1 MQSDSILISIILGF
15 NIAILIYFVA
25 INGNYFVLLVI
36 SYFSMLRYRR
46 HIEHEQWQRIIQSPL
61 TIPVSIIVP
70 AYNEELTIEESVK
83 SLLMLEYP
91 EFEVIVV
98 NDGSADNTLGKLET
112 SFNLHPIPAD
122 IEEKVPCQQILGL
135 YRSPDNPSLVAADK
149 INGGKA
155 DALNAGINV
164 SRYPVICAIDADSLI
179 EGGALLRVTK
189 PFLERPGKTVAVGGI
204 VRVANGCTIEAGSV
218 LHVGLSRAWLPLIQA
233 VEYLR
238 AFLFGRSG
246 WSALNSLLIISG
258 AFGIFRKDVV
268 IAVGGYRRGSLAEDV
283 ELVVRM
289 HRYLREQRRE
299 YEMRFLSDPVCWT
312 EVPESLSILGRQRNR
327 WQRGLID
334 SLRIHRRMMLNPRY
348 GIIGMVAF
356 PYFVFFEMLAPVVEL
371 LGYIIVPI
379 SYALGM
385 VDFSFFALFL
395 TVAILIGVILSTGA
409 VVLEELFYRRYP
421 KTSDIVRLVAAAF
434 LENFGYR
441 QLTVWWRVKAFW
453 DYFTGKTAWGKMERK
468 GFIKTLGGRS
478 DSNRCI

>member
-1 MQSDSILISIILGF
+1 VQSDSILASIILGF
-15 NIAILIYFVA
+15 NIAILIYFIA
-25 INGNYFVLLVI
+25 INSNYFILLAI
-36 SYFSMLRYRR
+36 SYFSVLRYRR
-46 HIEHEQWQRIIQSPL
+46 RIEHEQWRRVIQSPL
-61 TIPVSIIVP
+61 TIPVSIIAP
-70 AYNEELTIEESVK
+70 AYNEELTIDESVQ

-98 NDGSADNTLGKLET
+98 NDGSTDNTLGKLKT
-112 SFNLHPIPAD
+112 VFNLHPIPAD
-122 IEEKVPCQQILGL
+122 IEERVPCQQIRGL
-135 YRSPDNPSLVAADK
+135 YRSPDNPSLVAVDK

-155 DALNAGINV
+155 DALNAGINA

-189 PFLERPGKTVAVGGI
+189 PFLERQGKTVAVGGI
-204 VRVANGCTIEAGSV
+204 VRVANGCTIEAGRV
-218 LHVGLSRAWLPLIQA
+218 VRAGLSRAWLPLIQA

-246 WSALNSLLIISG
+246 WSALHSLLIISG

-268 IAVGGYRRGSLAEDV
+268 IAIGGYRRGSLAEDM

-289 HRYLREQRRE
+289 HRYLREQRQE
-299 YEMRFLSDPVCWT
+299 YEMHFLPAPVCWT
-312 EVPESLSILGRQRNR
+312 EVPESLRTLGRQRNR

-348 GIIGMVAF
+348 GTIGMVAF

-371 LGYIIVPI
+371 SGYIIVPI

-385 VDFSFFALFL
+385 VDLLFFALFL

-409 VVLEELFYRRYP
+409 VVLEELLYRRYP

-441 QLTVWWRVKAFW
+441 QLTLWWRMKAFW
-453 DYFTGKTAWGKMERK
+453 DYFSGKTAWGKMERK
-468 GFIKTLGGRS
+468 GFTKT
-478 DSNRCI
+478 

>member
-1 MQSDSILISIILGF
+1 VQSDSILASIILGF
-15 NIAILIYFVA
+15 NIAILIYFIA
-25 INGNYFVLLVI
+25 INSNYFILLAI
-36 SYFSMLRYRR
+36 SYFSVHRYRR
-46 HIEHEQWQRIIQSPL
+46 RIEHEQWRRVIQSPL
-61 TIPVSIIVP
+61 TIPVSIIAP
-70 AYNEELTIEESVK
+70 AYNEELTIDESVQ

-98 NDGSADNTLGKLET
+98 NDGSTDNTLGKLRT

-122 IEEKVPCQQILGL
+122 IEERVPCQQIRGL
-135 YRSPDNPSLVAADK
+135 YRSPDNPSLVAVDK

-155 DALNAGINV
+155 DALNAGINA

-189 PFLERPGKTVAVGGI
+189 PFSERPEKTVAVGGI
-204 VRVANGCTIEAGSV
+204 VRVANGCTIEAGRV
-218 LHVGLSRAWLPLIQA
+218 VRAGLSRAWLPLIQA

-246 WSALNSLLIISG
+246 WSALHSLLIISG

-268 IAVGGYRRGSLAEDV
+268 IAIGGYRRGSLAEDM

-289 HRYLREQRRE
+289 HRYLREQRQE
-299 YEMRFLSDPVCWT
+299 YEMRFLPDPVCWT
-312 EVPESLSILGRQRNR
+312 EVPESLKVLGRQRNR

-348 GIIGMVAF
+348 GTIGMVAF

-371 LGYIIVPI
+371 SGYIIIPI

-385 VDFSFFALFL
+385 VDLLFFALFL

-441 QLTVWWRVKAFW
+441 QLTLWWRVKAFW
-453 DYFTGKTAWGKMERK
+453 DYFSGKTAWGKMERK
-468 GFIKTLGGRS
+468 GFTKT
-478 DSNRCI
+478 

>member
-1 MQSDSILISIILGF
+1 VQSDSILASIILGF
-15 NIAILIYFVA
+15 NIAILIYFIA
-25 INGNYFVLLVI
+25 INGSYFILLAI
-36 SYFSMLRYRR
+36 SYFSVLQYRR
-46 HIEHEQWQRIIQSPL
+46 RIEHEQWRRIIQSPL
-61 TIPVSIIVP
+61 TIPVSIIAP
-70 AYNEELTIEESVK
+70 AYNEELTIDESVK

-98 NDGSADNTLGKLET
+98 NDGSTDNTLGKLRT

-135 YRSPDNPSLVAADK
+135 YRSPDNPNLIAVDK

-189 PFLERPGKTVAVGGI
+189 PFLERQGKTVAVGGI
-204 VRVANGCTIEAGSV
+204 VRVANGCTIEAGRV
-218 LHVGLSRAWLPLIQA
+218 VRVGLSHAWLPLIQA

-258 AFGIFRKDVV
+258 AFGVFRKDVV
-268 IAVGGYRRGSLAEDV
+268 VTIGGYRHDTVGEDM

-289 HRYLREQRRE
+289 HRYLREQRQE
-299 YEMRFLSDPVCWT
+299 YEMHFLPDPVCWT
-312 EVPESLSILGRQRNR
+312 EVPESLKVLGRQRNR

-348 GIIGMVAF
+348 STIGMVAF
-356 PYFVFFEMLAPVVEL
+356 PYFVLFEMMAPVVEL
-371 LGYIIVPI
+371 SGYIIIPL

-385 VDFSFFALFL
+385 VDFLFFALFL

-409 VVLEELFYRRYP
+409 VVLEELSFRRYP
-421 KTSDIVRLVAAAF
+421 KTSDIARLVAAAF

-453 DYFTGKTAWGKMERK
+453 DYFSGRTAWGKMERK
-468 GFIKTLGGRS
+468 GFTKT
-478 DSNRCI
+478 

>member
-1 MQSDSILISIILGF
+1 MQSDSILASIILGF
-15 NIAILIYFVA
+15 NIAILIYFIA
-25 INGNYFVLLVI
+25 INSSYFILLAI
-36 SYFSMLRYRR
+36 SYFSVLLYRR
-46 HIEHEQWQRIIQSPL
+46 RTEHEQWRRIIQSPL
-61 TIPVSIIVP
+61 TIPVSIIAP
-70 AYNEELTIEESVK
+70 AYNEELTIDESVK

-98 NDGSADNTLGKLET
+98 NDGSTDNTLGKLRA

-122 IEEKVPCQQILGL
+122 IEERVPCQQILGL
-135 YRSPDNPSLVAADK
+135 YRSPDNPSLVVIDK

-155 DALNAGINV
+155 DAQNAGINV
-164 SRYPVICAIDADSLI
+164 SRHPLICVIDADSLI

-189 PFLERPGKTVAVGGI
+189 PFLERWGEVVAVGGI
-204 VRVANGCTIEAGSV
+204 VRVVNGCTIEDGRV
-218 LHVGLSRAWLPLIQA
+218 VRVRLSHAWLPLIQT

-268 IAVGGYRRGSLAEDV
+268 IAVGGYKQGSLAEDM

-289 HRYLREQRRE
+289 HRYLREQRQE
-299 YEMRFLSDPVCWT
+299 YEMHFLPDPVCWT
-312 EVPESLSILGRQRNR
+312 EVPESPKTLGRQRNR

-348 GIIGMVAF
+348 GTIGMVAF

-371 LGYIIVPI
+371 SGYIIIPL
-379 SYALGM
+379 SYALGI
-385 VDFSFFALFL
+385 VNLLFFALFL
-395 TVAILIGVILSTGA
+395 TVAILVGVILSTGA

-421 KTSDIVRLVAAAF
+421 KTSDIARLIAAAF

-441 QLTVWWRVKAFW
+441 QLTVWWRVKGFW
-453 DYFTGKTAWGKMERK
+453 DYFRGKTAWGKMERK
-468 GFIKTLGGRS
+468 GFAKT
-478 DSNRCI
+478 

>member
-1 MQSDSILISIILGF
+1 VQSDSILASIILGF
-15 NIAILIYFVA
+15 NIAILIYFIA
-25 INGNYFVLLVI
+25 INGIYLGLLLI
-36 SYFSMLRYRR
+36 SYFSVLRYRR
-46 HIEHEQWQRIIQSPL
+46 RIEHEQWRRIIQSPL
-61 TIPVSIIVP
+61 TIPVSIIAP
-70 AYNEELTIEESVK
+70 AYNEELTIDESVK

-98 NDGSADNTLGKLET
+98 NDGSTDNTLGKLRT
-112 SFNLHPIPAD
+112 AYNLHPIPAD

-135 YRSPDNPSLVAADK
+135 YRSPDNPSLVAVDK

-189 PFLERPGKTVAVGGI
+189 PFLERQGKTVAVGGI
-204 VRVANGCTIEAGSV
+204 VRVANGCTIEAGRV
-218 LHVGLSRAWLPLIQA
+218 VRVGLSHAWLPLIQA

-258 AFGIFRKDVV
+258 AFGVFRKDVV
-268 IAVGGYRRGSLAEDV
+268 ITIGGYRHDTVGEDM

-289 HRYLREQRRE
+289 HRYLREQRQE
-299 YEMRFLSDPVCWT
+299 YEMHFLPDPVCWT
-312 EVPESLSILGRQRNR
+312 EVPESLKVLGRQRNR

-348 GIIGMVAF
+348 GTIGMVAF
-356 PYFVFFEMLAPVVEL
+356 PYFVLFEMMAPVVEL
-371 LGYIIVPI
+371 SGYIIIPL

-385 VDFSFFALFL
+385 VDFLFFALFL

-409 VVLEELFYRRYP
+409 VVLEELSFRRYP
-421 KTSDIVRLVAAAF
+421 RTSDIARLVAAAF

-453 DYFTGKTAWGKMERK
+453 DYFSGKAAWGKMERK
-468 GFIKTLGGRS
+468 GFTKT
-478 DSNRCI
+478 

>member
-1 MQSDSILISIILGF
+1 MQSDSILVGIILGF
-15 NIAILIYFVA
+15 NIAILVYFIA
-25 INGNYFVLLVI
+25 INGIYLGLLLI
-36 SYFSMLRYRR
+36 SYFSVLRYRR
-46 HIEHEQWQRIIQSPL
+46 RIQHEQWRRIIQSPL
-61 TIPVSIIVP
+61 TIPVSIIAP
-70 AYNEELTIEESVK
+70 AYNEELTIDESVK

-98 NDGSADNTLGKLET
+98 NDGSTDNSLGKLRT

-135 YRSPDNPSLVAADK
+135 YRSPDNPNLVVVDK

-155 DALNAGINV
+155 DAQNAGINV

-189 PFLERPGKTVAVGGI
+189 PFLERQGKTVAVGGI
-204 VRVANGCTIEAGSV
+204 VRVANGCTIEAGRV
-218 LHVGLSRAWLPLIQA
+218 VRVGLSRAWLPLIQT

-258 AFGIFRKDVV
+258 AFGVFRKDVV
-268 IAVGGYRRGSLAEDV
+268 ITIGGYRHDTVGEDM

-289 HRYLREQRRE
+289 HRYLREQRQE
-299 YEMRFLSDPVCWT
+299 YEMHFLPDPVCWT
-312 EVPESLSILGRQRNR
+312 EVPASLKVLGSQRNR

-348 GIIGMVAF
+348 GTIGMVAF
-356 PYFVFFEMLAPVVEL
+356 PYFVFFEMLAPLVEIS
-371 LGYIIVPI
+371 GYIIIPL
-379 SYALGM
+379 SYALGI
-385 VDFSFFALFL
+385 VNFLFFALFL

-409 VVLEELFYRRYP
+409 VVLEELSFRKYP
-421 KTSDIVRLVAAAF
+421 KTSTTTQSSTSKKKPGTNSR
-434 LENFGYR
+434 
-441 QLTVWWRVKAFW
+441 
-453 DYFTGKTAWGKMERK
+453 
-468 GFIKTLGGRS
+468 TLDQPPSHRPS
-478 DSNRCI
+478 ESAE